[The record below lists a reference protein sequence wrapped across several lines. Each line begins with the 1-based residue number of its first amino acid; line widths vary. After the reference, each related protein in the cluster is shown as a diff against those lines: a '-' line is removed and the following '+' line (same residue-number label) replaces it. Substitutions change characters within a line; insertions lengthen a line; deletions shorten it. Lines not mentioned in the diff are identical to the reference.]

1 MNLKDEKDH
10 DVYNLNEAYLEEE
23 DDTVQPYLNVNEIG
37 EPAAKKGRT
46 IVKKPTSKWVLYLS
60 EHRAE
65 CAQQNPDLSFAEI
78 TKVLAE
84 GYKNITT
91 EESERLN
98 SILKDQ
104 KEKYDRYIAESRENA
119 DEGESESGA
128 DLIFPLARI
137 KKLMKY
143 DPDVK
148 NVSKEATVA
157 VTKCTEMFLA
167 RLALKAFAYTNMR
180 SAKTVTADDLLQAI
194 HTIEA
199 FDFLIDDFP
208 KKTKAPTAG
217 VGLVNATKSKKTA
230 MVSGDGEIEET
241 NGATHGVSKSAQNFF
256 LPRETGKKHQRHA
269 DEEDVEGDVGDDN
282 VPGLA
287 EYESGDDRAGRE
299 DEVAKEQEE
308 EEPVVDE
315 DYVEA

>member
-1 MNLKDEKDH
+1 MNLKDDEDH
-10 DVYNLNEAYLEEE
+10 DVDNINEAYLAEE
-23 DDTVQPYLNVNEIG
+23 DDTVQPYLNVNNEIG

-98 SILKDQ
+98 TILKDQ
-104 KEKYDRYIAESRENA
+104 KEKYESYIAESRDNA
-119 DEGESESGA
+119 DEQGESEPGA
-128 DLIFPLARI
+128 ELIFPLARI

-208 KKTKAPTAG
+208 KKTRAPTAG

-230 MVSGDGEIEET
+230 VVSGDGETEET
-241 NGATHGVSKSAQNFF
+241 NGATHGVNKSAQSFF

-269 DEEDVEGDVGDDN
+269 DEEDVEGDVDDDN
-282 VPGLA
+282 VPGA
-287 EYESGDDRAGRE
+287 PGEDDQE
-299 DEVAKEQEE
+299 DGVAKEQEE

-315 DYVEA
+315 DYLEA